1 MMGRKLIFANMRIL
15 VLLFVFS
22 SINATAQKIDS
33 IYVHLY
39 TDSLKKGTMN
49 YINIDGLS
57 NGHYIPLDTN
67 QIHFQSSYGKFHGN
81 NLELPLNCTVKRVT
95 IKAILIS
102 NPLVFKEFVVA
113 IKQTEDPP
121 LKSEQE
127 VMFDYKK
134 KTKEKRK
141 G

>member
-57 NGHYIPLDTN
+57 NGHYIPLDTSH
-67 QIHFQSSYGKFHGN
+67 IHFQSSYGKFHGN

-102 NPLVFKEFVVA
+102 NPLVFKEFVVS

-127 VMFDYKK
+127 VLFDYKK